1 MIVANYSSLTHVQKK
16 IPRARVTGSS
26 RYHHDGEMLTVKR
39 ARPVPFE
46 IEGGVYSRYLEI
58 MKYREILNITVPAD
72 KLDSLSPA
80 FKGFSKNIMNYRVI
94 RNAFDDSPSVRK
106 KEYRLNGA
114 RVRKRAIA
122 LSRLEKSRRHLAF
135 YSISFP
141 AGAPDEALYEIWNR
155 WLTNCRRR
163 YGLRTYLWV
172 AERQKNGTLH
182 YHLLTN
188 DYMNISKVNAAM
200 AAAIRTSVNQEKMT
214 WGQSSYRM
222 YHGVDVDSVQR
233 PKRRQNESR
242 IAYRER
248 MRKMRRHT
256 QKDRVQF
263 VVKYLAK
270 YISKQNEVFEH
281 LPWHC
286 SRDVSQLFTT
296 EIVPADEFYDRAHGL
311 SDIPTDY
318 KIYSTEFYTVYVYKK
333 SPSDRL
339 FVNIDTINEKIYRFY
354 HNRGDPHLIN

>member
-1 MIVANYSSLTHVQKK
+1 MIVTNYNSVTHVRKK

-26 RYHHDGEMLTVKR
+26 FFHHDGENFSVKR
-39 ARPVPFE
+39 SRKIPFE
-46 IEGGVYSRYLEI
+46 IEGGVYSKYLQI
-58 MKYREILNITVPAD
+58 MKYRELLNITIPVE
-72 KLDSLSPA
+72 KFDSLSPA
-80 FKGFSKNIMNYRVI
+80 FKGFAQNIMNYRVI
-94 RNAFDDSPSVRK
+94 RNAFDNSPSVK
-106 KEYRLNGA
+106 KREYKLNGA

-122 LSRLEKSRRHLAF
+122 LSRLEKSRKHLAF

-141 AGAPDEALYEIWNR
+141 AGAPDAALYEIWNR

-163 YGLRTYLWV
+163 YGLNTYLWV
-172 AERQKNGTLH
+172 SERQKNGTLH

-188 DYMNISKVNAAM
+188 DYMDISKVNAAM
-200 AAAIRTSVNQEKMT
+200 AASIRTSVNQEKMT

-242 IAYRER
+242 FAYRER

-263 VVKYLAK
+263 VVRYLAK
-270 YISKQNEVFEH
+270 YMSKEDEVFNH

-286 SRDVSQLFTT
+286 SRDVSRLFTT
-296 EIVPADEFYDRAHGL
+296 EIVPSGEFYDREHGM
-311 SDIPTDY
+311 SDVVTDY
-318 KIYSTEFYTVYVYKK
+318 KIYPNEFYTVYVFKHA
-333 SPSDRL
+333 PSDNL
-339 FVNIDTINEKIYRFY
+339 FRNIDAINEKVYELY
-354 HNRGDPHLIN
+354 HNRGDPQFLN